1 MLGTL
6 AFVFIPALLA
16 PASDVECAETGLA
29 EGEVISARVAI
40 ATQDGTLQD
49 GTLQDGKVKID
60 AERIYYGSPNAWTRA
75 AVIDGAAV
83 LRATA
88 AWKEME
94 KKGVRRGDPAYEL
107 YKNRAEKE
115 ARAAIERVAR
125 MQKPAYDLIGEI
137 GSIVIK
143 GGVVPNLTDDVV
155 GELGS

>member
-6 AFVFIPALLA
+6 AFVIPALIA
-16 PASDVECAETGLA
+16 PAIDVELA
-29 EGEVISARVAI
+29 QTELAAGEVTCSRVA
-40 ATQDGTLQD
+40 ADVASP
-49 GTLQDGKVKID
+49 QDGKVKID
-60 AERIYYGSPNAWTRA
+60 ADRIYYGSPNAWTRA

-125 MQKPAYDLIGEI
+125 QQKPPYDLIGEI

-143 GGVVPNLTDDVV
+143 GGVVPNLTDEVV